1 MNKYSV
7 EITET
12 LQKTVTVA
20 AENPEDALQNV
31 REAYRDGLIVLDAAD
46 FVGPASFGVEC
57 CPPPQARQKP
67 CRENERGER

>member
-1 MNKYSV
+1 MKKYSV

-20 AENPEDALQNV
+20 AENPEEALQKV

-46 FVGPASFGVEC
+46 FVGPASFGVES
-57 CPPPQARQKP
+57 CPLPEIHNKP
-67 CRENERGER
+67 SRENERGER